1 MPRRQDLMMRLK
13 HYLGGLQSGRHDSPS
28 SPKEGLVAHGFPL
41 HTSRLFFLS
50 LANAHQASGSDRIQ
64 EVDLTLL
71 LTSREHR
78 MEPIPPYHTVGAS
91 ERPAHR
97 TAAERLSSRGSG
109 VGGGIL
115 STMHYLGWW
124 WERIWTNLTENKR
137 LQLQY
142 PNYWEMHQLG
152 FAFEAPWLLP
162 TSSTSQARGLR
173 REARCSARSEEPS
186 SGAAPFLTATWPWAH
201 RFCLLASVFLWEKK
215 WVSILILQLTLLNNI
230 KNYLYFSWCNMALRK
245 QSYLGFDLEY
255 SNKKEGGREQM
266 KQGGQNVD
274 NCWKRSL
281 GLKVCCS
288 LPSTFV
294 FEVFHT

>member
-1 MPRRQDLMMRLK
+1 MWHDASITSFSAYINANSCLVPKDPEQVYKELNIQTGTATLPRRQDLMMRLK

-64 EVDLTLL
+64 EVHLTLL

-115 STMHYLGWW
+115 STIHYLG
-124 WERIWTNLTENKR
+124 
-137 LQLQY
+137 
-142 PNYWEMHQLG
+142 
-152 FAFEAPWLLP
+152 
-162 TSSTSQARGLR
+162 
-173 REARCSARSEEPS
+173 
-186 SGAAPFLTATWPWAH
+186 
-201 RFCLLASVFLWEKK
+201 
-215 WVSILILQLTLLNNI
+215 
-230 KNYLYFSWCNMALRK
+230 
-245 QSYLGFDLEY
+245 
-255 SNKKEGGREQM
+255 
-266 KQGGQNVD
+266 
-274 NCWKRSL
+274 
-281 GLKVCCS
+281 
-288 LPSTFV
+288 
-294 FEVFHT
+294 